1 MLPRGQAP
9 LKVQRTEQK
18 PRSLAALVAAVGEAL
33 GGFLRVVDTGL
44 CLDKKLDSGAGPPPS
59 RLPLP
64 MPRDICRK
72 TVFFFLLFILYWR
85 IAD

>member
-1 MLPRGQAP
+1 MLPLGQAP

-44 CLDKKLDSGAGPPPS
+44 CLDKKLDSGAGPPPQGYHCPCPEMFAGKPFS
-59 RLPLP
+59 
-64 MPRDICRK
+64 
-72 TVFFFLLFILYWR
+72 FSYFLFCIGG
-85 IAD
+85 

>member
-18 PRSLAALVAAVGEAL
+18 PRSLAALVAAVWEAL

-44 CLDKKLDSGAGPPPS
+44 CLDKKLDSGAGPPPPKATIAHAQ
-59 RLPLP
+59 RCLQENRVL
-64 MPRDICRK
+64 
-72 TVFFFLLFILYWR
+72 FLTFEYGLE
-85 IAD
+85 DS